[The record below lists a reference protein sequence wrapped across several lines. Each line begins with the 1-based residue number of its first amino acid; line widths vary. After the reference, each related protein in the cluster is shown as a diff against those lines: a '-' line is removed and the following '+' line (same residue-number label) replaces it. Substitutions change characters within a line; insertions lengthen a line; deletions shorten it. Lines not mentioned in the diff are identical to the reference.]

1 MKKLLEYQ
9 KLHTFLKNGAVFIA
23 DSHYRHSN
31 ETLYTLLTELN
42 KTPPSQLFL
51 VGDIFQ
57 LLLDFPY
64 LIEYNKKVIEIIN
77 SLAKKTEVYY
87 FEGNHDFCLE
97 NVFSKDVILFKELK
111 KDGICINHGDIY
123 LDDKFYKFYV
133 KIIRKKWFMKFINI
147 VSFNFINNWMFKK
160 ILSKNIRCDKM
171 DSFEK
176 LAKMKINLYKNC
188 QLIIEGHYHQNKRY
202 KNYLNLPALYCQK
215 SYLKY
220 ENGQFIKIKVK

>member
-1 MKKLLEYQ
+1 M
-9 KLHTFLKNGAVFIA
+9 HTFLKNGAVFIA
-23 DSHYRHSN
+23 DSHYKHSD
-31 ETLYTLLTELN
+31 ETLYNLLVELE

-77 SLAKKTEVYY
+77 LLAKKTEVYY
-87 FEGNHDFCLE
+87 FEGNHDFCLQR
-97 NVFSKDVILFKELK
+97 VFSKDVVLLKELK

-123 LDDKFYKFYV
+123 LDDRFYKFYV

-147 VSFNFINNWMFKK
+147 ISFNFVNKWIFKK
-160 ILSKNIRCDKM
+160 ILSKNIRCDEM

-176 LAKMKINLYKNC
+176 LAKMKIKFYKNC
-188 QLIIEGHYHQNKRY
+188 RLIIEGHYHQNKRY
-202 KNYLNLPALYCQK
+202 KNYLNLPSLYCQK
-215 SYLKY
+215 SYLMY
-220 ENGQFIKIKVK
+220 ENKQFREIKVN